1 MASHQTR
8 ARAREVN
15 RSAFGFVFGAGLM
28 GILSTL
34 TGLIGYQPPGRIDLF
49 DAWWRRGVWT
59 GGVIWSQLVVG
70 VALLL
75 AAGFVARRVNR
86 RLAAGR

>member
-1 MASHQTR
+1 MASKQ
-8 ARAREVN
+8 VN
-15 RSAFGFVFGAGLM
+15 RSAFGFVFGAGLA
-28 GILSTL
+28 GIVLTL
-34 TGLIGYQPPGRIDLF
+34 TGLIGYQPPGRIEIF

-59 GGVIWSQLVVG
+59 DGVIWNQLVVG

-75 AAGFVARRVNR
+75 AAGFVAHRVNR